1 MEFQY
6 KAMKPNGDI
15 VEGVFIGDS
24 KHDVIEMLKSKNN
37 YPVTVE
43 QKTKEGTKELT
54 IRRGVSS
61 KDLAFFCR
69 QLQAM
74 IYAGSTIT
82 KSLDIMKRQL
92 KVGVLKDAVAEM
104 HTDVQKGNVLSASMK
119 NYPKIFPE
127 LMIYMVE
134 SGEMSGTLDSIL
146 VRLAVYFEKD
156 AKLKNKIKSAMVYP
170 IILLVLCVL
179 VVAFLVTFI
188 LPTFVSMF
196 ETGGIELPQLTKVMI
211 GISSFMRE
219 RWLLLLLILIVIAL
233 GFYQY
238 INTENGRR
246 RIDDLK
252 LKLPVLKDVNT
263 KILTARF
270 TRNLATMLSSGVP
283 MLTAL
288 KNLSDVINNKIVSDA
303 ILEYRQKIQQ
313 GQEFHVVVKESG
325 LFPPMLDGMIE
336 IGKESGTL
344 DDILDKTADY
354 YDDEVDNA
362 LQRLVTLFEPA
373 MILLMAFIVGFIVIS
388 MALPMFDMFQTIQ

>member
-1 MEFQY
+1 M
-6 KAMKPNGDI
+6 
-15 VEGVFIGDS
+15 
-24 KHDVIEMLKSKNN
+24 
-37 YPVTVE
+37 
-43 QKTKEGTKELT
+43 
-54 IRRGVSS
+54 
-61 KDLAFFCR
+61 
-69 QLQAM
+69 
-74 IYAGSTIT
+74 
-82 KSLDIMKRQL
+82 
-92 KVGVLKDAVAEM
+92 
-104 HTDVQKGNVLSASMK
+104 
-119 NYPKIFPE
+119 
-127 LMIYMVE
+127 
-134 SGEMSGTLDSIL
+134 DSIL